1 MNGNL
6 NNIISYMKE
15 VTSLKNKNI
24 YDFKEFILSLDFN
37 SFTNKYQD
45 LLTASNNPNILTEG
59 TILTLKYINENDRYK
74 IPEIPVMFK
83 EYITLKEDKVIILKE
98 NLENVL
104 KQNNLTNEYNE
115 YIVKLNEVKR
125 LNKRFDDYNNVY
137 LKIYNYYKRI
147 TDYEEKLEI
156 VFATDLLYYKATNN
170 TFLKRHILES
180 KLKLVI
186 DSVKNTISFVVDD
199 SIKKG
204 YLTDFLNI
212 NNYKIK
218 DISALHDTLKEFDEQ
233 AVLNE
238 DIVISEYNKKYLNS
252 ISYENDILDTSIN
265 NVELSS
271 LDLNKMYLF
280 NDKHIIIRNKNTKLW
295 NTEFNNIL
303 EVCEKEKIKSNI
315 INLLDVDF
323 NNKEE
328 LDRLLID
335 NDKSLDN
342 ILFPLE
348 TNIEQYKIVKRLND
362 SNIVLVQ
369 GPPGTGKS
377 HTITNLISHFIA
389 EGKKVIVTSEKSKA
403 LEVINEKLPESIKP
417 LCLSILASKV
427 SDKDLE
433 NSIDNILKKQEQA
446 ENLDKIQNDIYNL
459 NRVLNTIKH
468 EKIATEADITNLM
481 HLDSLSHRDK
491 LSNIVT
497 ENSYNCNLADIA
509 IWLKKNNKYNII
521 PIEDNENKEYDIK
534 NILEIFKE
542 INKITKDIEEYRYD
556 VSIPI
561 EKKEYLTSEV
571 IDHLMI
577 LVNKNTNYK
586 LQNKGMQNAIIF
598 EHLNSEIIDELTGK
612 INDFYNISDIFGK
625 EYILDMSNYTVSIDS
640 IKEILAN
647 LEVEKNRLYDV
658 EKNKLYY
665 SIKYNKDKLNDYITA
680 VNVII
685 NNIKN
690 KEGLN
695 IVDKIKFVNE
705 LRLLK
710 EIEFISIDKSTDI
723 LKLEVLNILNLKLNT
738 DKNAISVR
746 YKLKSVFKQD
756 VFELLDIQESDF
768 SKKYTTIQKILNY
781 IININDRIKDINEIL
796 DKVINREI
804 FNFSFADEN
813 YEKTLTIINDLK
825 YFDLN
830 NIYLSDI
837 NKKIEIIHNDYDKFK
852 LIFLNEYIY
861 SIRSLDEI
869 KYKEAKNKLN
879 KEIDTINFYQTIR
892 YENKK
897 FFDEKEKFMFKYIY
911 ELSSEEQ
918 LFVVDNFL
926 NILNYH
932 YVHKFY
938 KTKEEKLEKLDML
951 FEKKHKLEKEEKEKT
966 LKLIELKGWYNQ
978 IKSMTPAITASLG
991 KWLNH
996 KRKYGR
1002 GTGKYSSLYLQN
1014 MQREME
1020 VLSSAIP
1027 VWIMQVEKL
1036 VEQYPFKNEAQF
1048 DVIIMDESS
1057 QTSVLAITALAR
1069 GKKVIIVGDDKQI
1082 SPINVGQAQDV
1093 INNLRMKYL
1102 KDNPWAY
1109 LLEKNTS
1116 IYDIVQTVCN
1126 TKKIF
1131 LTEHFRCL
1139 PEIINYSKQE
1149 FYNKKISPLKVR
1161 GIENTIKTPIKT
1173 IYIENGKCSKNGNH
1187 MYNTYE
1193 VEALINFIKEIEKD
1207 SNYDNKTLGI
1217 ICLQN
1222 SPTQIKLLLDLLMK
1236 NFGEEFLIR
1245 RKVKAGTSSEFQG
1258 DERDVIALCMIV
1270 STKLDTGEEYKFA
1283 SLSAQENDRSFN
1295 VAMSRAKEQVVL
1307 IHSVKLEELNTN
1319 CNRYKLLNYCLN
1331 YDKKEEIQIEK
1342 LFNNKFEKDIY
1353 NSLNSEKIKLIPKY
1367 KIGDF
1372 VLDYIIENDKGYKIA
1387 ISCDGD
1393 EYLDKNSYEQEL
1405 AMQTTLERCSWKY
1418 IRIRASKFYYNEE
1431 IYINQIIN
1439 SIKEYLYE

>member
-98 NLENVL
+98 NLENIL
-104 KQNNLTNEYNE
+104 KENNLTNEYNE

-625 EYILDMSNYTVSIDS
+625 KYILDMINYKVSIDS
-640 IKEILAN
+640 VKEILAN